1 MMSDESDVSSPN
13 MKFIGKRHRNQ
24 AFLANMYHTK
34 NRNTWHK
41 RWTLRPESVQLLGGV
56 IPGNEDSASD
66 MRFIGKRSDAQSIMN
81 KRWNFRPKSLQILG
95 NLSPNDSPGNPDMK
109 FVGKRDSFAHTR
121 KENQLRNDIILDMI
135 RKIFSDPEN

>member
-13 MKFIGKRHRNQ
+13 MKFIGKRDRNQ
-24 AFLANMYHTK
+24 AFLANMYRNK

-56 IPGNEDSASD
+56 IPGNEASASD
-66 MRFIGKRSDAQSIMN
+66 MRFIGKRSDDESIMN

-95 NLSPNDSPGNPDMK
+95 NLSPNDSSGNSEMK
-109 FVGKRDSFAHTR
+109 FVGKRDRFAHKRT
-121 KENQLRNDIILDMI
+121 ESQLRNDIILDMI
-135 RKIFSDPEN
+135 LNLFSDPEN